1 MSALRRWFGPYA
13 TARVWKETSHLLADL
28 AVGIALFTWV
38 VTLLSLSGG
47 LAITLLGLP
56 LLAFTV
62 ASGRWIAATEKA
74 RVRSLLGVSLAP
86 WPTLHATGTV
96 WQRMVRRFSD
106 AAGWKGLLYGVVLL
120 PWGIASFTVAV
131 TLWSV
136 AWSLAAF
143 PMYGWWL
150 PTGSS
155 DGFHPEGWAK
165 VGLVLGSGVVGVV
178 LVAVL
183 PRVIHGM
190 ATAGASIARALLAP
204 DEAALLQQRVEELT
218 ERRDA
223 STESAAQELRRIERD
238 LHDGA
243 QQRLVSVAMK
253 LGMVKDSM
261 AKDRVEQIEDPRARE
276 LVSQAHDEAKQAIV
290 ELRELVRGIHPAVL
304 TDRGLDAAVSA
315 LVARCPVAVSVH
327 SDLPRRLPP
336 TVEGTAYFV
345 VAEALTNIA
354 KHSGA
359 RQGSVRMTD
368 RGDTLVVEVHDDGV
382 GGAQATGLGGLHG
395 LVDRVRSVDGT
406 LRIASPAGGPT
417 TLIAEIP
424 CGS

>member
-1 MSALRRWFGPYA
+1 MNAFRRWFGPYA
-13 TARVWKETSHLLADL
+13 TARVWKETSHLLVDL
-28 AVGIALFTWV
+28 GVGIALFTWV
-38 VTLLSLSGG
+38 VTLLSVSGG

-62 ASGRWIAATEKA
+62 ASGRWIATMETA
-74 RVRSLLGVSLAP
+74 RVRRLLGVSLAP
-86 WPTLHATGTV
+86 WPALASGGTA
-96 WQRMVRRFSD
+96 WQRMVRRFAD
-106 AAGWKGLLYGVVLL
+106 GAGWKGLLYGVVLL
-120 PWGIASFTVAV
+120 PWGIATFTVAV
-131 TLWSV
+131 TLWCV
-136 AWSLAAF
+136 AWSMATF
-143 PMYGWWL
+143 PFYGWWV
-150 PTGSS
+150 PTWS

-165 VGLVLGSGVVGVV
+165 AGIVLGSGVVGVV
-178 LVAVL
+178 LVVVL

-190 ATAGASIARALLAP
+190 ATAGAAIARALLAP

-253 LGMVKDSM
+253 LGMAKDSM
-261 AKDRVEQIEDPRARE
+261 AKDRMDQIEDPRARE

-290 ELRELVRGIHPAVL
+290 ELRDLVRGIHPAVL

-315 LVARCPVAVSVH
+315 LIARCPVPVTVH
-327 SDLPRRLPP
+327 SDLPRRLPA

-354 KHSGA
+354 KHSRA

-368 RGDTLVVEVHDDGV
+368 RGDALVVEIHDDGV

-395 LVDRVRSVDGT
+395 LVDRVRGVDGS
-406 LRIASPAGGPT
+406 LRIASPEGGPT

>member
-1 MSALRRWFGPYA
+1 MNAFRRWFGPYA
-13 TARVWKETSHLLADL
+13 TARLWKETSHLLIDL
-28 AVGIALFTWV
+28 GVGIVLFTWV
-38 VTLLSLSGG
+38 VTLLSVSGG

-62 ASGRWIAATEKA
+62 ASGRWIATMEKA
-74 RVRSLLGVSLAP
+74 RVRGLLGVSLAP
-86 WPTLHATGTV
+86 WPALPSGGTA
-96 WQRMVRRFSD
+96 WQGMMRRFAD
-106 AAGWKGLLYGVVLL
+106 GAGWKGLLYGVVML
-120 PWGIASFTVAV
+120 PWGIVTFTVAV

-143 PMYGWWL
+143 PLYGWWV
-150 PTGSS
+150 PTWG
-155 DGFHPEGWAK
+155 DGFHPKGAAL
-165 VGLVLGSGVVGVV
+165 VGVVLGSGAVGVV

-218 ERRDA
+218 DRRDA

-261 AKDRVEQIEDPRARE
+261 AKDRMEQIEDPRAQE

-315 LVARCPVAVSVH
+315 LVARCPVPVLVH
-327 SDLPRRLPP
+327 SDLPRRLPA

-354 KHSGA
+354 KHSQAG
-359 RQGSVRMTD
+359 QGSVRMTD
-368 RGDTLVVEVHDDGV
+368 RGDALVVEIHDDGV

-395 LVDRVRSVDGT
+395 LVDRVRGVDGS
-406 LRIASPAGGPT
+406 LRITSPQGGPT
-417 TLIAEIP
+417 TLVAEIP